1 MIVAT
6 DLSLSDERILYEA
19 MFRHVEHLAQLNYD
33 SADTKAAAQMAADLF
48 PQIGYPVPAWVS
60 DLI

>member
-6 DLSLSDERILYEA
+6 DLSPHQRRILHVALYRNVVYYYE
-19 MFRHVEHLAQLNYD
+19 LYYD
-33 SADTKAAAQMAADLF
+33 SADTKDAAQMAADVF

>member
-6 DLSLSDERILYEA
+6 DLSRSDERILHEA
-19 MFRHVEHLAQLNYD
+19 IYRHVVHLAQLDYD
-33 SADTKAAAQMAADLF
+33 TADTKAAAQMAADLF

>member
-6 DLSLSDERILYEA
+6 DLSLSDKRILHEA
-19 MFRHVEHLAQLNYD
+19 LYRNVVYFYDLYHD

-48 PQIGYPVPAWVS
+48 PQIGYPTPHWVT
-60 DLI
+60 DLL